1 MALPEFYILT
11 LRNLLRVPSMCCVTE
26 FEDVIAATTGAPFVA
41 GADEIRNP
49 GNAVVF
55 CASIDI
61 YTIESVRPALLDM
74 RRKGARVFLYIF
86 DCWGIADYYSQRR
99 SGLKGLLYPRF
110 DLNQIADVV
119 FLPFREAVADLKRHF
134 AGPVHQ
140 VSLGVDTTKT
150 QFGAR
155 QRTIDV
161 MAYGRQPA
169 ELINALSER
178 FNAPSSPRLIYHTDH
193 MNVSAITDIGAHRRQ
208 FWAFTAASKIA
219 LAYDVRGSG
228 GTRAFPY
235 SIVGQR
241 WFECLAAG
249 CVVAGLRP
257 QTDETG
263 KLLGWDKAL
272 IDLSP
277 EVPTAIA
284 EIEALLG
291 DAEALREIGERNAR
305 ETRLRHDWCFRIE
318 DMLAAERIPLSARLA
333 ERIAR
338 QKSGG

>member
-1 MALPEFYILT
+1 MAAPDLYILS
-11 LRNLLRVPSMCCVTE
+11 LRNLLRVPAMCCVTE
-26 FEDVIAATTGAPFVA
+26 FEDVLGATTGAKFVN
-41 GADEIRNP
+41 GAEDISNP
-49 GNAVVF
+49 ANAVVF

-61 YTIESVRPALLDM
+61 YTIESVRPALLEL
-74 RRKGARVFLYIF
+74 RRNGARIFLYVF
-86 DCWGIADYYSQRR
+86 DCWGIADYYSGRR
-99 SGLKGLLYPRF
+99 SGLKKLLYPRF

-119 FLPFREAVADLKRHF
+119 FLPFPEAVADLKRHF
-134 AGPVHQ
+134 AGPMHLVP
-140 VSLGVDTTKT
+140 LGVDTAKT
-150 QFGAR
+150 QYGAR
-155 QRTIDV
+155 ARTIDV

-169 ELINALSER
+169 DLMRALSER
-178 FNAPSSPRLIYHTDH
+178 FNAPSSPRLMYHTDH
-193 MNVSAITDIGAHRRQ
+193 MNISAITDIDAHRRQ

-219 LAYDVRGSG
+219 LAYDVRESG
-228 GTRAFPY
+228 GSRAFPY

-263 KLLGWDKAL
+263 RLLGWDKAL

-277 EVPTAIA
+277 DVPAAIA

-291 DAEALREIGERNAR
+291 DTHALHAIGERNAR
-305 ETRLRHDWCFRIE
+305 ETRLRHDWCFRIG
-318 DMLAAERIPLSARLA
+318 DMLSAENISLHARLA

-338 QKSGG
+338 QRQGG